1 MAEGAGLLNRFTVK
15 SRNGGSN
22 PPLSA
27 SFYWG
32 FQQSVDS
39 STKFPHKFP
48 RRSRT
53 AQRREPG
60 TEPERTGLE
69 SDGKFSGLDFR
80 VLHWPQRPFPKMVG
94 DQPEPVSPMKA
105 CDGNISTEVKISGMA
120 QIFRSNPP
128 PTENCPESLP
138 DPGYPVPGRLDGST
152 LQRTHS
158 QFLK

>member
-32 FQQSVDS
+32 FQQFVDF
-39 STKFPHKFP
+39 STKFSHRFPRSSKFP
-48 RRSRT
+48 RISRT
-53 AQRREPG
+53 AQRTEPG
-60 TEPERTGLE
+60 TKPEKTGLE
-69 SDGKFSGLDFR
+69 SDGKFSDLHLIGP
-80 VLHWPQRPFPKMVG
+80 HWPQRLFPKKVS

-105 CDGNISTEVKISGMA
+105 CGGNISTEVKISGMA

-128 PTENCPESLP
+128 PTENCPDLLP
-138 DPGYPVPGRLDGST
+138 DPVPSISIL
-152 LQRTHS
+152 H
-158 QFLK
+158 